1 MPTAR
6 TPRATSSASSKS
18 QRRRRAMTLSA
29 SVDWSETVIR
39 RLRVRDIVAHW
50 ACGDEPWAREVSDY
64 LIEDA
69 WEQMQSG
76 MAVTLVFEH
85 DSRLAGF
92 CSILGSSLRMED
104 EPSTSALN
112 LGYSEF
118 PCLQIGRFGVHNEYQ
133 GSGLSRYMMR
143 WVRAYAREVDVGF
156 RFLSLHV
163 RNDNRPGRRFWTRE
177 GFKQVP
183 RRSGSR
189 FQFMIYDLYSDTE

>member
-1 MPTAR
+1 MVLPLTA
-6 TPRATSSASSKS
+6 
-18 QRRRRAMTLSA
+18 
-29 SVDWSETVIR
+29 DWSDVVIR
-39 RLRVRDIVAHW
+39 RLRATDDVANW
-50 ACGDEPWAREVSDY
+50 TCGDDPWAREVADY

-69 WEQMQSG
+69 LNQMQLG

-92 CSILGSSLRMED
+92 CSILGSSLRAAD
-104 EPSTSALN
+104 EPSTSELN

-118 PCLQIGRFGVHNEYQ
+118 PCLQVGRFGVHSDYQ
-133 GSGLSRYMMR
+133 GGGLSGYMMYWIR
-143 WVRAYAREVDVGF
+143 LYARAVDVGF

-189 FQFMIYDLYSDTE
+189 FQFMIYDLYLEADRQT